1 MSKRMPKLE
10 CEVHLDAPVDLQ
22 QPELHGFIALEST
35 QVRLTAVYWD
45 THERLLGWGHT
56 VRHRAASDGSE
67 SGWTVELSEGD
78 AKEAVARN
86 EISSRSIGSLNGCG
100 TNVTS
105 GFWYFVMTLM
115 MTGTS
120 HS

>member
-10 CEVHLDAPVDLQ
+10 REVHLDAPVDLQ

-56 VRHRAASDGSE
+56 VRYDASLCFGLE
-67 SGWTVELSEGD
+67 PTP
-78 AKEAVARN
+78 
-86 EISSRSIGSLNGCG
+86 RSISHWF
-100 TNVTS
+100 TVAPMTS
-105 GFWYFVMTLM
+105 A
-115 MTGTS
+115 
-120 HS
+120 